1 MMSKYYFISLRLI
14 SGPLYVTGIVANCIS
29 LSYFIRRQHK
39 GLGNRLLLLLNVLDL
54 LVCVTSV
61 TTMIPLQI
69 YLSTKDKIAW
79 IVYFIGLHFYRP
91 LFECTG
97 YTTCLVSVT
106 RTIKVCRPLYSIR
119 GFWTGITF
127 MLFVLC
133 ICTREV
139 IFWYQDKTKP
149 LEDPYKVLKY
159 QVAIV
164 ASGITICII
173 VVVISSMIAAYWL
186 LRKNKKDIRVRKSER
201 NRYATVTILI
211 LSVTFCL
218 VNATFISAGVMAFCI
233 IINVFEDSTYLR
245 TYREIVFTLA
255 QCLNSAINPIIYLT
269 RKKDMR
275 NFLLETCRKVKDRCS
290 KSRAE
295 PDLELRMRDSDVNPI
310 N

>member
-1 MMSKYYFISLRLI
+1 MISKYYYIFLRLT
-14 SGPLYVTGIVANCIS
+14 SGTIYVTGIVANCMS

-173 VVVISSMIAAYWL
+173 VVVFSSMIAAYWL
-186 LRKNKKDIRVRKSER
+186 LRKNKTDVRVRKSER

-218 VNATFISAGVMAFCI
+218 INAAYVSALVIRYFTLI
-233 IINVFEDSTYLR
+233 RVFEDTDVLW
-245 TYREIVFTLA
+245 TYRDVVYALA
-255 QCLNSAINPIIYLT
+255 QCLNSAINPMIYVR
-269 RKKDMR
+269 RKKEMR
-275 NFLLETCRKVKDRCS
+275 QFISETWIKVKDKLS
-290 KSRAE
+290 TSRA
-295 PDLELRMRDSDVNPI
+295 
-310 N
+310 